1 MTPVTLVT
9 GARAAARESA
19 IKRAIDREIAASPAG
34 KDSIAVI
41 LEGLPDGSGLL
52 ENHPPDLQLAQLVRI
67 APGCVCC
74 TGNVVLRVTLN
85 RILRHPPAHLYI
97 GLADITH
104 LDRIRQFLRDPPY
117 DQLLTLTGDLPA

>member
-9 GARAAARESA
+9 GPRAAARESA
-19 IKRAIDREIAASPAG
+19 IARKLADAPAPAG
-34 KDSIAVI
+34 QSIAVI

-52 ENHPPDLQLAQLVRI
+52 ENHSPDLYLARI

-85 RILRHPPAHLYI
+85 RILRDPPAHLYI

-104 LDRIRQFLRDPPY
+104 LDRIRRFLNDPPY
-117 DQLLTLTGDLPA
+117 DRLLALTNELPA

>member
-9 GARAAARESA
+9 GSRAAARELA
-19 IKRAIDREIAASPAG
+19 INRAIAASPAG
-34 KDSIAVI
+34 KDSTAVI
-41 LEGLPDGSGLL
+41 LEGMPDGSGVL
-52 ENHPPDLQLAQLVRI
+52 EDHSPELQLARI

-85 RILRHPPAHLYI
+85 RILRNPPAHLYI

-104 LDRIRQFLRDPPY
+104 LDRIRQFLSVPPY
-117 DQLLTLTGDLPA
+117 DQLLTLTDDLPA

>member
-9 GARAAARESA
+9 GPRAAARELA
-19 IKRAIDREIAASPAG
+19 INQAIAAAPAG
-34 KDSIAVI
+34 KNSIAVI

-52 ENHPPDLQLAQLVRI
+52 EDHSPELQLARI

-104 LDRIRQFLRDPPY
+104 LDRIRQFLSDPPY
-117 DQLLTLTGDLPA
+117 DQLLNLTDDLPAR

>member
-9 GARAAARESA
+9 GARAAARELA
-19 IKRAIDREIAASPAG
+19 IKQATERAIAAAPAG
-34 KDSIAVI
+34 KNSIAVI

-52 ENHPPDLQLAQLVRI
+52 EDHSPDLQLARI

-104 LDRIRQFLRDPPY
+104 LDRIRQFLGDPPY
-117 DQLLTLTGDLPA
+117 DQLLVLTDDLPA